1 LSSAPVTSVGGGLDP
16 RSNSPEYKA
25 TSTGLGER
33 VQLASPEVDLET
45 HITDVVHLIA
55 FEDLH
60 EVVLLG
66 HQAQG
71 AKVCRFKLEGPDLWS
86 ALDRSLREDLLKTVR
101 GDRKPAIR
109 LPVPPKETCSS
120 FLAAFIGNSSLPFI
134 LSLEIENSPGKGGF
148 FVADAFQS
156 GYARQ

>member
-1 LSSAPVTSVGGGLDP
+1 MLPLPQWVGLDP

-66 HQAQG
+66 HACGYRRGHRCQM
-71 AKVCRFKLEGPDLWS
+71 VS
-86 ALDRSLREDLLKTVR
+86 AR
-101 GDRKPAIR
+101 
-109 LPVPPKETCSS
+109 
-120 FLAAFIGNSSLPFI
+120 
-134 LSLEIENSPGKGGF
+134 
-148 FVADAFQS
+148 
-156 GYARQ
+156 

>member
-66 HQAQG
+66 TKR
-71 AKVCRFKLEGPDLWS
+71 KVPKWADS
-86 ALDRSLREDLLKTVR
+86 NSR
-101 GDRKPAIR
+101 GRTCG
-109 LPVPPKETCSS
+109 VPW
-120 FLAAFIGNSSLPFI
+120 IGVCEKI
-134 LSLEIENSPGKGGF
+134 C
-148 FVADAFQS
+148 
-156 GYARQ
+156 

>member
-1 LSSAPVTSVGGGLDP
+1 MSSAPVTSVGGGLDP

-25 TSTGLGER
+25 TSTGLGEG

-66 HQAQG
+66 YS
-71 AKVCRFKLEGPDLWS
+71 LW
-86 ALDRSLREDLLKTVR
+86 LRAWPT
-101 GDRKPAIR
+101 GCP
-109 LPVPPKETCSS
+109 
-120 FLAAFIGNSSLPFI
+120 IGS
-134 LSLEIENSPGKGGF
+134 
-148 FVADAFQS
+148 QQ
-156 GYARQ
+156 R